1 MAKTLVAIVSALL
14 LSGAAAVAAEWP
26 AFSKLDTDGNGQIDR
41 IEYQK
46 ARSALKLEY
55 LPNFAAM
62 DEDNNNAVDEDEWKA
77 GEKTMA
83 GYTARCNQASSSW
96 CKDAK

>member
-1 MAKTLVAIVSALL
+1 MTRTTVAIVSALL
-14 LSGAAAVAAEWP
+14 LSGSAALAADWP
-26 AFSKLDTDGNGQIDR
+26 AFNKLDTDGNGQIDR

-46 ARSALKLEY
+46 NRSALKLEY

-62 DEDNNNAVDEDEWKA
+62 DEDNNNAIDEDEWKA
-77 GEKTMA
+77 GAKTMA
-83 GYTARCNQASSSW
+83 SYTARCREAGSSW

>member
-1 MAKTLVAIVSALL
+1 MTKTLVAIVSALL
-14 LSGAAAVAAEWP
+14 VSGTAAIAAEWP
-26 AFSKLDTDGNGQIDR
+26 AFTKIDIDGNGVIDR

-46 ARSALKLEY
+46 ARATLKLEY

-62 DEDNNNAVDEDEWKA
+62 DEDSNNVVDEDEWKV

-83 GYTARCNQASSSW
+83 SYTARCREAGSSW

>member
-1 MAKTLVAIVSALL
+1 MRKTLLAAAAMVIV
-14 LSGAAAVAAEWP
+14 SGAAAVAADWP

-46 ARSALKLEY
+46 NIGAQKIEY
-55 LPNFAAM
+55 APNFAAM
-62 DEDNNNAVDEDEWKA
+62 DEDSNNGVDEAEWKGA
-77 GEKTMA
+77 EKLTQS
-83 GYTARCNQASSSW
+83 YTARCQKADASW